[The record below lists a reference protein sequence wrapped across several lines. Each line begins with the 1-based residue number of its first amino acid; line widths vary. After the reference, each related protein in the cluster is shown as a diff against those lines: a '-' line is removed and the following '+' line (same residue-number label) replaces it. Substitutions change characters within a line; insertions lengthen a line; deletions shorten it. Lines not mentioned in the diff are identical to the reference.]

1 MGKPKPKFGAT
12 VKTYSEPESYKEAD
26 VYERPTASRVGS
38 WIKDKIRGDPEIRQT
53 QQAAERKGRLE
64 RAEREGYA
72 RGVGSYATKK
82 ERGEYGIPEQQRSG
96 GARPGFRSTMKR
108 SDDIFGWS
116 GGVSGPSLGM
126 GFGDEPR
133 RQTAPPTRVTEY
145 NPRTGKIR
153 TIEQIQSQQPKHPQ
167 DTDDFIMGPGTS
179 QINNSDFILGPAGL
193 NGKKNKTERH
203 PYDIF

>member
-1 MGKPKPKFGAT
+1 MGKPKPNST
-12 VKTYSEPESYKEAD
+12 PQPYKEAD
-26 VYERPTASRVGS
+26 VYERPTASRVGN

-82 ERGEYGIPEQQRSG
+82 ERGDYGIPEQQRSG

-116 GGVSGPSLGM
+116 GSGGGIGL

-133 RQTAPPTRVTEY
+133 KQVAPPMRKTVY
-145 NPRTGKIR
+145 NPRTGKVE
-153 TIEQIQSQQPKHPQ
+153 TYEPIQSQQPKHPQ
-167 DTDDFIMGPGTS
+167 ESGDFIMGPGTS

-193 NGKKNKTERH
+193 NGKKNKAERH